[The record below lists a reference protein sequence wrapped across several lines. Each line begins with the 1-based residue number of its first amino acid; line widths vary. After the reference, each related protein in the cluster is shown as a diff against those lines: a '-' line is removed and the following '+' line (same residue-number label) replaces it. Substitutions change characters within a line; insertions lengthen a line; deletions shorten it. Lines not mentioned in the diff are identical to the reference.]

1 MCAAKETRTTI
12 AAWESTEKA
21 AFQKVVFKLKNFSRT
36 KKEIVFVA
44 SLIEV
49 MKMLVDISHVEKFPE
64 MSYTWSRSLATVE
77 AYVN

>member
-1 MCAAKETRTTI
+1 MKDLCAAKETRTTI

-36 KKEIVFVA
+36 KKKEIVFVA

-64 MSYTWSRSLATVE
+64 MSYT
-77 AYVN
+77 